1 MQVADMGKYEPLK
14 EFLRSQSGHEVPLTF
29 AEIERITGANLP
41 PKAQHHRAWW
51 SNNPSNN
58 VMTKAWLEA
67 GFESA
72 QVDMKARKL
81 VFRRVAKAPP
91 GSAPPGSAP
100 ARRKPYSTKDGR
112 HPIFGALKD
121 ITRLV
126 PGVDLTEPACPEWAE
141 LVDKKY
147 GRPLR

>member
-1 MQVADMGKYEPLK
+1 MGKYEPLGQ
-14 EFLRSQSGHEVPLTF
+14 FLRKQRTQEVPLTF
-29 AEIERITGANLP
+29 REIEKITGVKLP

-58 VMTKAWLEA
+58 VMTKVWLEA

-72 QVDMKARKL
+72 QVDMETRKL
-81 VFRRVAKAPP
+81 VFRRVGKVPRAPTP
-91 GSAPPGSAP
+91 RSAM
-100 ARRKPYSTKDGR
+100 KPYPTKDGR

-126 PGVDLTEPACPEWAE
+126 PGVDLTEPADPEWAD
-141 LVDKKY
+141 LADKKY